1 MLPPEGLPRWGRAR
15 KARELP
21 STLGGVGSGERRA
34 VSGSFS
40 GAGTGSAVT
49 LCAWVSAPT
58 PLLLC
63 LSFLIWEMGT
73 LISVILPVE
82 S

>member
-1 MLPPEGLPRWGRAR
+1 MGASPEG
-15 KARELP
+15 K
-21 STLGGVGSGERRA
+21 GVGWGPVRGEQCP
-34 VSGSFS
+34 GSLS
-40 GAGTGSAVT
+40 WAGRCSAVA
-49 LCAWVSAPT
+49 LCARVSAPT

-63 LSFLIWEMGT
+63 LSFLIWEMGP